1 MITRRRSN
9 AQCETAHRRVRDDR
23 GGVLLS
29 GKLCGDLDDTESTMA
44 VNPIL
49 QSGLNGIQN
58 GLKGMNRAAQDIADL
73 NLDDRSKS
81 PSDNDVIRRNTPT
94 DRLTDAAEAIVGLEV
109 HERQVQASAKVVET
123 ADEILGFL
131 LDVRA

>member
-1 MITRRRSN
+1 
-9 AQCETAHRRVRDDR
+9 
-23 GGVLLS
+23 
-29 GKLCGDLDDTESTMA
+29 MA

-49 QSGLNGIQN
+49 QSGLNGIQT

-81 PSDNDVIRRNTPT
+81 QSDNDVIRRNAPT
-94 DRLTDAAEAIVGLEV
+94 DRLTDAAEAIVDLKV
-109 HERQVQASAKVVET
+109 HARQVQASAKVVET

>member
-1 MITRRRSN
+1 
-9 AQCETAHRRVRDDR
+9 
-23 GGVLLS
+23 
-29 GKLCGDLDDTESTMA
+29 MA

-49 QSGLNGIQN
+49 QSGLNGIQT

-73 NLDDRSKS
+73 NLDDRSKT
-81 PSDNDVIRRNTPT
+81 PSDSDVIRRAPP
-94 DRLTDAAEAIVGLEV
+94 DRLTDATEAIVDLRV
-109 HERQVQASAKVVET
+109 HARQVQASAKVVET

>member
-1 MITRRRSN
+1 
-9 AQCETAHRRVRDDR
+9 
-23 GGVLLS
+23 
-29 GKLCGDLDDTESTMA
+29 MA
-44 VNPIL
+44 VNPLL
-49 QSGLNGIQN
+49 QSGLSGIQT

-81 PSDNDVIRRNTPT
+81 PSDNDVIRRNAPP
-94 DRLTDAAEAIVGLEV
+94 DRLRDAAEAIVDLDV
-109 HERQVQASAKVVET
+109 HARQVQASAKVVKT

>member
-1 MITRRRSN
+1 
-9 AQCETAHRRVRDDR
+9 
-23 GGVLLS
+23 
-29 GKLCGDLDDTESTMA
+29 MA

-49 QSGLNGIQN
+49 QSGLNGIQM

-73 NLDDRSKS
+73 NLDDRADT
-81 PSDNDVIRRNTPT
+81 PTDIDVIRHPPT
-94 DRLTDAAEAIVGLEV
+94 DRLADAADAIVDLEV
-109 HERQVQASAKVVET
+109 HARQVQASAKAVAT

>member
-1 MITRRRSN
+1 
-9 AQCETAHRRVRDDR
+9 
-23 GGVLLS
+23 
-29 GKLCGDLDDTESTMA
+29 MA

-49 QSGLNGIQN
+49 QSGLNGIQT

-73 NLDDRSKS
+73 NLDDRSKT
-81 PSDNDVIRRNTPT
+81 PSDSDVIRRAPT
-94 DRLTDAAEAIVGLEV
+94 DRLTDATEAIVDLRV
-109 HERQVQASAKVVET
+109 HARQVQASAKVVET

>member
-1 MITRRRSN
+1 
-9 AQCETAHRRVRDDR
+9 
-23 GGVLLS
+23 
-29 GKLCGDLDDTESTMA
+29 MA

-49 QSGLNGIQN
+49 QSGLNGIQT

-73 NLDDRSKS
+73 NLDDRS
-81 PSDNDVIRRNTPT
+81 NTPT
-94 DRLTDAAEAIVGLEV
+94 DNDPIRRPPTDRLADAADAIVDLKV
-109 HERQVQASAKVVET
+109 HARQVQASAKVVAT

>member
-1 MITRRRSN
+1 
-9 AQCETAHRRVRDDR
+9 
-23 GGVLLS
+23 
-29 GKLCGDLDDTESTMA
+29 MA

-49 QSGLNGIQN
+49 QSGLNGIQS

-81 PSDNDVIRRNTPT
+81 ASDDDVVKVDASS
-94 DRLTDAAEAIVGLEV
+94 DRLSDGVEAIVDLRV
-109 HERQVQASAKVVET
+109 HARQVQASAKVVAT

>member
-1 MITRRRSN
+1 
-9 AQCETAHRRVRDDR
+9 
-23 GGVLLS
+23 
-29 GKLCGDLDDTESTMA
+29 MA

-49 QSGLNGIQN
+49 QSGLNGIQT

-73 NLDDRSKS
+73 NLDDRS
-81 PSDNDVIRRNTPT
+81 NTPT
-94 DRLTDAAEAIVGLEV
+94 DNDPIRRPPPDRLADAVDAVVDLNV
-109 HERQVQASAKVVET
+109 HARQVQASAKVVAT